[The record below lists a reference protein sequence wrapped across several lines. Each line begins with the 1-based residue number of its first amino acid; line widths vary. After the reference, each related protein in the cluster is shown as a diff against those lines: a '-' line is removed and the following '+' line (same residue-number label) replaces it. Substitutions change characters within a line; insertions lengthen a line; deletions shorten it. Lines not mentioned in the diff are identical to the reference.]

1 MSERG
6 TEGKTEAEAGG
17 MEGQKGGRVCVY
29 VIWCSIEM
37 LNQSWKMKKE
47 RRNPSMK
54 GEGATGKERG
64 DGDEMRKSD
73 GSQEQQQESE
83 RRVTA

>member
-1 MSERG
+1 MKGE
-6 TEGKTEAEAGG
+6 
-17 MEGQKGGRVCVY
+17 QKGRQKQKQEGWRDRRGDVCVY

-54 GEGATGKERG
+54 GEGAKGKERG